1 MPSNKV
7 YMVSLSVIVPV
18 YNEEKSV
25 EKVLHSV
32 AAESLVSEII
42 IVDDCS
48 LDNSVG
54 KINLA
59 IQSIE
64 TLRPELILKF
74 HQNKKNIGKGGSLR
88 RGFQYVT
95 SDVIV
100 IQDADLE
107 YNPKEY
113 KKLIKPI
120 QKGLADVV
128 YGSRFIGGTHR
139 VLYFWH
145 FMGNKALTLMS
156 NMFSNLNLTD
166 METCY
171 KMFRKDILKNI
182 DLKSNRFGFEPEF
195 TAKVAKAKVKI
206 YELPISYYGRTYSE
220 GKKIT
225 WKDGIAAIYH
235 IIRFNMSAKI
245 FILTGI
251 FFTLGVLIFYSS
263 LIGMKYLSSLIFH
276 K

>member
-1 MPSNKV
+1 MPSNKDN
-7 YMVSLSVIVPV
+7 MNSLSVIIPV

-25 EKVLHSV
+25 EKVLHAV
-32 AAESLVSEII
+32 AAEKLVSEII

-48 LDNSVG
+48 VDNSVE
-54 KINLA
+54 KINSA
-59 IQSIE
+59 IQSLE
-64 TLRPELILKF
+64 TLRPELKLKF
-74 HQNKKNIGKGGSLR
+74 HQNKKNTGKGGSLR
-88 RGFQYVT
+88 RGFRSVT

-113 KKLIKPI
+113 NKLIKPI
-120 QKGLADVV
+120 RKGLADVV

-145 FMGNKALTLMS
+145 FMGNKVLTLMS

-171 KMFRKDILKNI
+171 KMFRKDILKSI

-195 TAKVAKAKVKI
+195 TAKVAKIKVKI
-206 YELPISYYGRTYSE
+206 YELPISYYGRTYNE

-225 WKDGIAAIYH
+225 WKDGIAAIGH
-235 IIRFNMSAKI
+235 IIRFNMSPRVL
-245 FILTGI
+245 ILTG
-251 FFTLGVLIFYSS
+251 FFLTLGALIFYST
-263 LIGMKYLSSLIFH
+263 LIGMKYLAHSILH
-276 K
+276 Q

>member
-1 MPSNKV
+1 MPSNKDN
-7 YMVSLSVIVPV
+7 MNSLSVIIPV

-25 EKVLHSV
+25 EKVLHAV
-32 AAESLVSEII
+32 AAEKLVSEII

-48 LDNSVG
+48 VDNSVE
-54 KINLA
+54 KINSA
-59 IQSIE
+59 IQSLE
-64 TLRPELILKF
+64 TLRPELKLKF
-74 HQNKKNIGKGGSLR
+74 HQNKKNTGKGGSLR
-88 RGFQYVT
+88 RGFRSVT

-113 KKLIKPI
+113 NKLIKPI
-120 QKGLADVV
+120 RKGLADVV
-128 YGSRFIGGTHR
+128 YGRRFIGGTHR

-145 FMGNKALTLMS
+145 FMGNKVLTLMS

-171 KMFRKDILKNI
+171 KMFRKDILKSI

-195 TAKVAKAKVKI
+195 TAKVAKIKVKI
-206 YELPISYYGRTYSE
+206 YELPISYYGRTYNE

-225 WKDGIAAIYH
+225 WKDGIAAIGH
-235 IIRFNMSAKI
+235 IIRFNMSPRVL
-245 FILTGI
+245 ILTG
-251 FFTLGVLIFYSS
+251 FFLTLGALIFYST
-263 LIGMKYLSSLIFH
+263 LIGMKYLAHSILH
-276 K
+276 Q